1 MTSILLRLLTLLV
14 NTVNIYNKGKKRAIE
29 VNNNKE
35 VGPSTKKV
43 DIRVVITGLTKEIVL
58 IRKVK
63 ETFESS
69 QRRTIRLLTKEYR
82 ERLLLID
89 FVTAITYFKDKGNAT
104 TFLVIDDV
112 KIRNL

>member
-1 MTSILLRLLTLLV
+1 M
-14 NTVNIYNKGKKRAIE
+14 NIYNKGKKRAIE
-29 VNNNKE
+29 VNNNE
-35 VGPSTKKV
+35 EAGPSTKKV
-43 DIRVVITGLTKEIVL
+43 DIRVVIIGLTKEIVL
-58 IRKVK
+58 TRKAK

-89 FVTAITYFKDKGNAT
+89 FVTVITYFKDKGNTT
-104 TFLVIDDV
+104 TFLIIDDV